1 MPLTPPDE
9 SSPDGGASLPDD
21 YKVNFGRNLSAARKR
36 LGLTQTEFAKRLGLT
51 QGYIS
56 HVELGTE
63 NLTLDSAAKLA
74 RSVGREL
81 PEMLENLD
89 SASKAD

>member
-1 MPLTPPDE
+1 MPLIPPDE

-21 YKVNFGRNLSAARKR
+21 YKINFGRNLQAARKR
-36 LGLTQTEFAKRLGLT
+36 LGLTQTEFAKRLGMT

-56 HVELGTE
+56 QVEIGAE

-81 PEMLENLD
+81 PEMLENPD
-89 SASKAD
+89 TPSKAD